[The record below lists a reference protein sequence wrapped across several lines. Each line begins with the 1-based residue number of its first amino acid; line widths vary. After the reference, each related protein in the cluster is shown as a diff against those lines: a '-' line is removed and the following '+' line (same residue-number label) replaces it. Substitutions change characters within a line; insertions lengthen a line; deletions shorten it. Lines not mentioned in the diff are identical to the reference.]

1 MSMQV
6 SRVQEQLC
14 TSLKALSTHAPVLTL
29 TNRFLELRGEGKVKG
44 GIKGGEGEREGK
56 IISRVNEKRKNS
68 FEDLLIGNPND

>member
-44 GIKGGEGEREGK
+44 GIKGGKEKGK
-56 IISRVNEKRKNS
+56 GR
-68 FEDLLIGNPND
+68 